1 MEVVESTENGVIVRV
16 RVRPKASKNA
26 VSAEP
31 GRRVRIAVTAPP
43 EDGAAN
49 KAVVKLLAKTV
60 GVPKSAVKITHG
72 GKGRDKT
79 LSLDGTDVETVRR
92 MLGA

>member
-1 MEVVESTENGVIVRV
+1 MLESTKNGVIVRI
-16 RVRPKASKNA
+16 RVQPKASRNV

-31 GRRVRIAVTAPP
+31 GKRVRIAVTAPP

-49 KAVVKLLAKTV
+49 RAVVKLLAKTV

-79 LSLDGTDVETVRR
+79 LSLDGTDVDTVRR
-92 MLGA
+92 ILGA